1 MEGYGRIR
9 LGTVGRRIMQGTN
22 GKVIAGEMEGFD
34 QLQTE
39 GEIDQVLL
47 EVKDKEMDRA
57 KLS

>member
-1 MEGYGRIR
+1 
-9 LGTVGRRIMQGTN
+9 MQGTN
-22 GKVIAGEMEGFD
+22 GMVIAGEMEGFD

-39 GEIDQVLL
+39 GKIDQVLL